1 MTARIRRS
9 TALLGSKP
17 KQKIDFFKIKE
28 IKLISLNFTTT
39 YPNQKLLLFIIS
51 NFQSNNQDF
60 FLHSCNNS
68 IHILCMA
75 NGLSTRKIKQKAQIS
90 KPARIGLYG
99 FFI

>member
-60 FLHSCNNS
+60 FC
-68 IHILCMA
+68 I
-75 NGLSTRKIKQKAQIS
+75 
-90 KPARIGLYG
+90 PAIIQ
-99 FFI
+99 FIYSVWPMGSVQEK